1 MITRIRRRPAAP
13 PPPARLEFDARHRIL
28 IVGTGPAGLSA
39 AEELRRMGFTGELLI
54 MGDEP
59 EGPYDRPACS
69 KGLLTGHQRPR
80 DVTLPVDPSLDITW
94 RLGRRA
100 MSCDLDQ
107 RYVEAHTG
115 EYVYFDG
122 LVIANG
128 CRPVVP
134 MDWPDTEPGM
144 HVLHGMPAAWELR
157 RELRGARRV
166 AVVGGGVTGC
176 EVACAVHDL
185 ARESVIVEPR
195 DFVMG
200 RAVGRVIGELVTDS
214 HRRSGIEVVVNSRV
228 QSVTRNRGWWRL
240 NLKNGNAVEADLVV
254 AAMGERPDVEWL
266 ENTAIDVSDGVACDG
281 ALRAVDSDGIPVGGV
296 VAAGSL
302 ARWPNPRADGRMVK
316 CGQWIAA
323 QEQGRHAA
331 QTLLAGEQPVPALS
345 LLPRYWSHQMGLR
358 IEVCG
363 ELDETA
369 DVEVTELRR
378 GRKLPARS
386 GVIATYFRNGHL
398 VGAAAVNAPRPFTT
412 LAREMLQD
420 EPPLMM
426 VSGGTSR
433 EERDLGVTQYALPS
447 QPSEPRWYPEDER
460 YPEYPDERWYSDE
473 RVPQQ
478 RTSSQRSAG
487 QRSNGRRLT
496 SVG

>member
-1 MITRIRRRPAAP
+1 MIARNRRRTAAP
-13 PPPARLEFDARHRIL
+13 PLPSSIEFDARHRIL
-28 IVGTGPAGLSA
+28 IVGTGPAGHSA
-39 AEELRRMGFTGELLI
+39 AEELRRLGFTGELLV

-69 KGLLTGHQRPR
+69 KGLLTGHQRPS
-80 DVTLPVDPSLDITW
+80 DVAVPVDPTLDITW

-100 MSCDLDQ
+100 VSCDLDQ

-122 LVIANG
+122 LVIATG

-144 HVLHGMPAAWELR
+144 HVLSGMPAAWELR
-157 RELRGARRV
+157 RELRDARRV

-200 RAVGRVIGELVTDS
+200 RAVGSVIGELVTQS
-214 HRRSGIEVVVNSRV
+214 HRRSGIEIVTNSRV
-228 QSVTRNRGWWRL
+228 KSVDRHRGWWRL
-240 NLKNGNAVEADLVV
+240 SFRNGSSVDADVVV

-266 ENTAIDVSDGVACDG
+266 EGTPIDTSDGVACDG
-281 ALRAVDSDGIPVGGV
+281 ALRAVDADGIPVGGV

-323 QEQGRHAA
+323 QEQGRAA
-331 QTLLAGEQPVPALS
+331 ARALLAGDEPVPAMS

-363 ELDETA
+363 ELDDNAE
-369 DVEVTELRR
+369 VEAIELKPGRR
-378 GRKLPARS
+378 YPARS
-386 GVIATYFRNGHL
+386 GVVVTYYRDGHL
-398 VGAAAVNAPRPFTT
+398 VGAAAVNAPRPFTA
-412 LAREMLQD
+412 LAREMLLD
-420 EPPLMM
+420 EPPVVLVPGAPPRRDREAELALAAGPAEAMPGWITDSM
-426 VSGGTSR
+426 PRQRGG
-433 EERDLGVTQYALPS
+433 
-447 QPSEPRWYPEDER
+447 
-460 YPEYPDERWYSDE
+460 
-473 RVPQQ
+473 
-478 RTSSQRSAG
+478 
-487 QRSNGRRLT
+487 GRRLT
-496 SVG
+496 AVG